1 MVSSAK
7 VAATTM
13 LTSAMAL
20 IPLLPNAELIGSIKK
35 RMSAECTDVS
45 LPTNNPQTTIWFY

>member
-20 IPLLPNAELIGSIKK
+20 IPLLPNAELSGSIKK